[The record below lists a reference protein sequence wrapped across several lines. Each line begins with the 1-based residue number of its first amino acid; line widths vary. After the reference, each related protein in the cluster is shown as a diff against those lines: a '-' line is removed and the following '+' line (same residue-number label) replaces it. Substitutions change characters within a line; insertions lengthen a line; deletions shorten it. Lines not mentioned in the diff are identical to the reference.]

1 MDNNHDLEVNHC
13 VGDMI
18 NAKDENGT
26 NWPAKILGFQGKQ
39 LIVEC
44 DSRPRMVYKLQRR
57 NVLKKE
63 KRGCAL
69 DMDGVSYEEVEE
81 DLPKKKRLYTLVDQV
96 YYEVEYICDRR
107 INCITDRVEYLV
119 KWKHYDY
126 SEKTWEPVKVLSKN
140 KLVRKDIA
148 EWLKRKRRDTDYDSS
163 DDEQVLE
170 RLKFLLE

>member
-1 MDNNHDLEVNHC
+1 
-13 VGDMI
+13 
-18 NAKDENGT
+18 
-26 NWPAKILGFQGKQ
+26 
-39 LIVEC
+39 
-44 DSRPRMVYKLQRR
+44 
-57 NVLKKE
+57 
-63 KRGCAL
+63 
-69 DMDGVSYEEVEE
+69 MDGVSYEEVEE

-148 EWLKRKRRDTDYDSS
+148 EWLKRKRRDTNYDSS